1 MDFKEVI
8 QAWGDDPTKFFYREH
23 LYKSCNGALDMP
35 GSPIRLVV
43 DTLSPGFIWRDFKT
57 LCDDGDWCFKAMSAN
72 DIFADDWT
80 EMDPATVEYLALE
93 HKAMYRVRFPC
104 AIEMEADD
112 MKFEK

>member
-1 MDFKEVI
+1 
-8 QAWGDDPTKFFYREH
+8 
-23 LYKSCNGALDMP
+23 
-35 GSPIRLVV
+35 
-43 DTLSPGFIWRDFKT
+43 
-57 LCDDGDWCFKAMSAN
+57 MSAN